1 MLTETFI
8 TNVIILLKLSGTKT
22 SEVFHKRKLMLF
34 TVIFKKNCCDI
45 FGGRGVENN
54 KCYDMIYD

>member
-1 MLTETFI
+1 MLTVSQEKTHAH
-8 TNVIILLKLSGTKT
+8 LLLY
-22 SEVFHKRKLMLF
+22 L
-34 TVIFKKNCCDI
+34 KKNCCDI